1 MSWGRHLRAH
11 FAGDALSIADI
22 TVACVLMQITLV
34 AALPL
39 DRWPGL
45 AAHFAAMKALPLIA
59 QPYAGAE
66 KIVRKALPTPF
77 DLT

>member
-1 MSWGRHLRAH
+1 
-11 FAGDALSIADI
+11 
-22 TVACVLMQITLV
+22 MQISLV
-34 AALPL
+34 AETPL

-45 AAHFAAMKALPLIA
+45 AAHFAAMQALPAIA
-59 QPYAGAE
+59 QPYAVAE